1 MHSIKARITRLC
13 ESLSLTLLLN
23 GIMYTKLSM
32 VECHSIDTLDQ
43 HSNDTWLIPWLHRHS
58 INTWCWSSQVIFAD
72 IPLSVKQ
79 YIHAWIGWHSTNYTV
94 LANCQS
100 SADWDIDWVSAKY
113 RLRCP
118 WSAEW
123 WCQSTPKLWMFSA
136 HSIQKRYV
144 IPHKV
149 HLPVGVKFSASS
161 FRFLLLSPLSRERQ
175 MTIW

>member
-94 LANCQS
+94 CWLRHWLSVSQVSIEMSMECWVMVS
-100 SADWDIDWVSAKY
+100 IDTQTVDVFSTLDSKKVY
-113 RLRCP
+113 YTTQGSFTC
-118 WSAEW
+118 WSW
-123 WCQSTPKLWMFSA
+123 
-136 HSIQKRYV
+136 I
-144 IPHKV
+144 
-149 HLPVGVKFSASS
+149 
-161 FRFLLLSPLSRERQ
+161 LS
-175 MTIW
+175 